1 MVEEMKGK
9 TQKQVRF
16 GVTWDNN
23 KKVKKIFYS
32 KKSLN

>member
-16 GVTWDNN
+16 EVTWDN
-23 KKVKKIFYS
+23 K
-32 KKSLN
+32 KKSRKYFIVKNL